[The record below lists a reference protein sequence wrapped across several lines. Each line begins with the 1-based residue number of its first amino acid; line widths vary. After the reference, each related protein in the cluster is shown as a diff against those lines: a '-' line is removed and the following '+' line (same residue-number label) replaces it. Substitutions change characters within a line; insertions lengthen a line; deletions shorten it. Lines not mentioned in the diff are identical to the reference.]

1 MHHPLS
7 PSSLFKNVDEE
18 NTIRLRGIQW
28 LWRNSMNHPG
38 IDVYHAA
45 RWHLKLFRPEPPT
58 SLVVEITGRQAF
70 GCYILCRCYQM
81 TAGDNSKTLISSGK
95 SIGIV

>member
-1 MHHPLS
+1 MHHSLS

-28 LWRNSMNHPG
+28 LWRNSMKHPG

-45 RWHLKLFRPEPPT
+45 RRHIKLFRLELPT
-58 SLVVEITGRQAF
+58 GLVVEITGQQAF
-70 GCYILCRCYQM
+70 GCDVLCR
-81 TAGDNSKTLISSGK
+81 
-95 SIGIV
+95 